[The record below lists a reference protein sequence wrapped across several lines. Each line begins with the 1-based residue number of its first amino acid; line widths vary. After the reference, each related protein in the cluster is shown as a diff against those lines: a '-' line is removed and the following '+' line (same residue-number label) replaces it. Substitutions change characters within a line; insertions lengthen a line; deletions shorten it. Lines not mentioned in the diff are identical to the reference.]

1 MRMSNCVEE
10 SNSIS
15 NQYSP
20 FLISTLSMNIITKVN
35 NYQIWE
41 EYSPSV
47 RVADIP
53 SSIKSLLELAF
64 LKIDINIIAGRR
76 LTITVSPMI
85 YNACPQD
92 SSKQSRGLKSRKVL
106 EGSISTI
113 ASQKVVIL
121 SAQVRKTMEA

>member
-1 MRMSNCVEE
+1 
-10 SNSIS
+10 
-15 NQYSP
+15 
-20 FLISTLSMNIITKVN
+20 MNIITKVN
-35 NYQIWE
+35 NYQEWE

-53 SSIKSLLELAF
+53 SSINSLLELAF
-64 LKIDINIIAGRR
+64 LKMDIKIIAGRR

-85 YNACPQD
+85 YKACPQD
-92 SSKQSRGLKSRKVL
+92 SSKQSLGLKSRKVL
-106 EGSISTI
+106 EGPISTI